1 MICRRFTVRQVI
13 GQHMLKNLQRRSI
26 CLDIHAYTA
35 KRENDIEVQRANKG
49 ASARRARYHSSLMD
63 AHDLREGQD
72 FDELP
77 DTCVIFI
84 TEHDVLGEGKPL
96 YTIKRCIIGS
106 GQPFNDGTTIIYV
119 NSTIQDDTPLGRLM
133 HDFHCTEP
141 DDMYYPELAAQARY
155 FKKTDEGVKTMCK
168 AMEEMRQEAAKRAE
182 AQAYDKTA
190 LAMLQ
195 ENLPI
200 EQIARITKLSVKHI
214 REMAQTHNIPV
225 TE

>member
-1 MICRRFTVRQVI
+1 M
-13 GQHMLKNLQRRSI
+13 M
-26 CLDIHAYTA
+26 DDEEY
-35 KRENDIEVQRANKG
+35 DIEVQRANKG

-84 TEHDVLGEGKPL
+84 TENDVLDEGKPI
-96 YTIKRCIIGS
+96 YKIERRIIGS
-106 GQPFNDGTTIIYV
+106 NRPFNDGATIIYV
-119 NSTIQDDTPLGRLM
+119 NSTIQDNTPLGRLM

-141 DDMYYPELAAQARY
+141 DDMFYPELAAQARY

-168 AMEEMRQEAAKRAE
+168 AMEDMRNETEKRTKTKIIIEMLK
-182 AQAYDKTA
+182 
-190 LAMLQ
+190 
-195 ENLPI
+195 ENLPAS
-200 EQIARITKLSVKHI
+200 QIARITKLSMDYI
-214 REMAQTHNIPV
+214 REVAQTHNIPV